1 VSGVLVLDAS
11 AWVDILL
18 ETERGLRVR
27 ERIAG
32 ADLHAPAHVDI
43 EMLSALGR
51 LQRAGTLSEATV
63 AEYLRLAE
71 RTPIHRH
78 LLHPLTAGAWAR
90 RHNLRLTDAYY
101 AELADQLDAS
111 LITTDRRLARAAPRA
126 ETP

>member
-1 VSGVLVLDAS
+1 MNPVLVLDAS

-27 ERIAG
+27 ERIADT
-32 ADLHAPAHVDI
+32 DLHAPAHLDI

-51 LQRAGTLSEATV
+51 LQRAGTLSEGTV
-63 AEYLRLAE
+63 ADCLRMAQ

-90 RHNLRLTDAYY
+90 RHSLRLTDAYY
-101 AELADQLDAS
+101 VELADHLEAS
-111 LITTDRRLARAAPRA
+111 LITTDQRLARAAPRTEA
-126 ETP
+126 F